1 MFSTTPARA
10 RMESMGDESRRVG
23 YARTS
28 RRRHPARFVWQM
40 AVAISCGAGR
50 ILQLRLEVLHIPA
63 LQPLGDDNRSWWIKL
78 PSNTVSGFTMVP
90 LGYIFHGG
98 SQLFSCNIFH
108 MASFSIV
115 ESLDLGKA
123 LVDEKK
129 ALVTYK
135 R

>member
-1 MFSTTPARA
+1 
-10 RMESMGDESRRVG
+10 
-23 YARTS
+23 
-28 RRRHPARFVWQM
+28 
-40 AVAISCGAGR
+40 
-50 ILQLRLEVLHIPA
+50 
-63 LQPLGDDNRSWWIKL
+63 
-78 PSNTVSGFTMVP
+78 MVP

-135 R
+135 RLAEKDGLKREDRHLAGQQHEVHNMRGPRELVRGTGGRQDHPSHHRLGHSMGHEYRQVDQGDTRSSQGLMGPEAEGNSGG